1 MSPEFDL
8 PVTVPDDVMPISISS
23 EINQVYTRRVDDGG
37 FADGDAIGIYI
48 VNYKDDQPGT
58 LTPNTNHAD
67 NVKYTF
73 DADSYRWNADRT
85 IYWKDKVTPVDA
97 YGYYPYS
104 ETATDHT
111 AIKMHLAS
119 EQDAKAAATPAIIII
134 FPKNFI
140 FSKLCL

>member
-8 PVTVPDDVMPISISS
+8 PENVPDDVMPISISS

-97 YGYYPYS
+97 YGYYPYR
-104 ETATDHT
+104 EDIADVKAMPFTVCF
-111 AIKMHLAS
+111 AS
-119 EQDAKAAATPAIIII
+119 
-134 FPKNFI
+134 
-140 FSKLCL
+140 